1 MKIFETTLRDGEQAA
16 FIHLEPRQKA
26 DIAVSLE
33 AMGVDIIDSGFPA
46 ASKLDWEGAYA
57 IADAT
62 NKVQLSVL
70 TRGKAIEQYPLLLI
84 GVDYN
89 EASLTA
95 STQTLADLPLIVL

>member
-33 AMGVDIIDSGFPA
+33 AMGVDIIDAGFPA
-46 ASKLDWEGAYA
+46 ASTLDWEGAYA

-70 TRGKAIEQYPLLLI
+70 ARHMPEDIKAAYSAVKHHIDRSRFLFTHMMSYL
-84 GVDYN
+84 YS
-89 EASLTA
+89 A
-95 STQTLADLPLIVL
+95 